1 MENKMFSILS
11 TIYRE
16 RITEVNSIQPAGMDI
31 PTNMTISVG
40 APIDIFEG
48 TDNTMDSE
56 PVLILSHD
64 RSSYL
69 VQDMQQRRDSMLYWR
84 MVCVIPDAS
93 GGVQA
98 CNAIAR
104 LACLLAFDTLER
116 HAVDPPD
123 DVSGIC
129 WRVNI
134 LDSQPM
140 LLHNGHGAKYV
151 CTFTT
156 DIRSDYGYEPWES
169 RVSAESLYTPL
180 SPFYVSSTISLRVAT
195 DPFIDVS
202 TNTRYTY
209 DFSGATLT
217 TLTLAGP
224 FQTNAYVV
232 SGTTGTEG
240 QILAVSATGDNTTV
254 SLAILAPTWLTLNSG
269 QFVTLYITGWNP
281 NTSSMYTLTL
291 RIRKTTP

>member
-1 MENKMFSILS
+1 MYSILS
-11 TIYRE
+11 TLYRE
-16 RITEVNSIQPAGMDI
+16 RITEVNSTQPAGIDI

-56 PVLILSHD
+56 PVLIVSHD
-64 RSSYL
+64 RSSYMT
-69 VQDMQQRRDSMLYWR
+69 QDMIQRRDSMLYWR
-84 MVCVIPDAS
+84 MVVVIPDAS

-98 CNAIAR
+98 CNSIAR

-116 HAVDPPD
+116 HLVDPPD

-129 WRVNI
+129 WRCNI

-151 CTFTT
+151 VTFTT
-156 DIRSDYGYEPWES
+156 DIRSDYGYEPWEAK
-169 RVSAESLYTPL
+169 VSQSLYTPL

-195 DPFIDVS
+195 EPFIDVS
-202 TNTRYTY
+202 TNATYTY
-209 DFSGATLT
+209 DTSVATLT

-240 QILAVSATGDNTTV
+240 SILAVSATGDNCTV
-254 SLAILAPTWLTLNSG
+254 SLALLAPTWLTLNSG

-291 RIRKTTP
+291 RIRKVTP